1 MLICKICRLFCWH
14 ILANL
19 VPYKETWSIKVGFSR
34 KLENLLI
41 VWIRSDEKKKWMK
54 DFQWNVVF
62 LALKTDAVKFYTSI
76 IFNFLHTYFSKTF
89 YRWRSGCRWWNNWPL
104 NSILTV
110 SNLYQAFIG
119 LGVFLSLGSLY
130 GLGSWFASQKPSSLL
145 DVKTTQEGFLEVS
158 KILGKVFVGF

>member
-1 MLICKICRLFCWH
+1 
-14 ILANL
+14 
-19 VPYKETWSIKVGFSR
+19 
-34 KLENLLI
+34 
-41 VWIRSDEKKKWMK
+41 MK
-54 DFQWNVVF
+54 DFQWKVVF
-62 LALKTDAVKFYTSI
+62 LAPKTDAVRFYISI
-76 IFNFLHTYFSKTF
+76 IFNFLLTYFSKTF

-158 KILGKVFVGF
+158 KILGKVNKNEKVQFNRQWTVYGGEDHMLQMHYPQLQTSFYGKLESTRCAGTF

>member
-1 MLICKICRLFCWH
+1 MIKISW
-14 ILANL
+14 IL
-19 VPYKETWSIKVGFSR
+19 KETR
-34 KLENLLI
+34 KFVDCVNQIWWE
-41 VWIRSDEKKKWMK
+41 KKWMK
-54 DFQWNVVF
+54 HFQWKVVF
-62 LALKTDAVKFYTSI
+62 LALKTDAVLYIDYFQLSI
-76 IFNFLHTYFSKTF
+76 YFIKTF
-89 YRWRSGCRWWNNWPL
+89 CRWRSGCRWWNNWPL

-130 GLGSWFASQKPSSLL
+130 GLGSWFASQKPASLL

>member
-1 MLICKICRLFCWH
+1 MQSAVIF
-14 ILANL
+14 
-19 VPYKETWSIKVGFSR
+19 YKSLT
-34 KLENLLI
+34 
-41 VWIRSDEKKKWMK
+41 
-54 DFQWNVVF
+54 
-62 LALKTDAVKFYTSI
+62 Y
-76 IFNFLHTYFSKTF
+76 FNFLQIYLLI

-130 GLGSWFASQKPSSLL
+130 GLGSWFASQKPASLL

-158 KILGKVFVGF
+158 KILGKVIKGF